1 MKKLFPVF
9 LCAAMLLTSCGEPN
23 GDSESSAEITA
34 ETTVVVTT
42 NESVQTDAAEPDTKS
57 SITNAEK
64 QTATTAGT
72 AATTA
77 SKNNTPDPAPSGEEL
92 PIVGGDDDAVIPEK
106 PAEGTKTAPAVP
118 SEFDDDGVIELPI
131 IPLR

>member
-1 MKKLFPVF
+1 MKKLLPVF

-23 GDSESSAEITA
+23 SDSESSAEITA
-34 ETTVVVTT
+34 ETTAAVTT
-42 NESVQTDAAEPDTKS
+42 NESAQTDATEPDTKS
-57 SITNAEK
+57 TKTNAEK
-64 QTATTAGT
+64 QTAATAGS

-92 PIVGGDDDAVIPEK
+92 PIIGGDDTVSPET
-106 PAEGTKTAPAVP
+106 PVEGTKTAPAIP
-118 SEFDDDGVIELPI
+118 SEFDDEGVIELPI